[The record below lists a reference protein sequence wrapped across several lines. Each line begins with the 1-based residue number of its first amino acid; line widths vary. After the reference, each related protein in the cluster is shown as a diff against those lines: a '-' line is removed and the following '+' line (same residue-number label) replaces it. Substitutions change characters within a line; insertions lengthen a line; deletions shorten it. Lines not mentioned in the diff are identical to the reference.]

1 MTTVYRPK
9 GLAALIKHLRGAY
22 PQVPQAQPEPSP
34 IDAGE
39 PLLGQFVRAFLIWE
53 STCAKATLALKRI
66 EQSVV
71 DFNELR
77 VCMPGELVR
86 VLGERYPRADER
98 ARRMRSALNAIY
110 SREHKVTLQRLT
122 DMPKRE
128 SRDYLESLDG
138 TPRFV
143 AARVSLLGLAGHMAP
158 VDGRM
163 VRLLAERGILEVD
176 ATPEAAAAVLE
187 RKVRAPEMPE
197 FYALLQAWSDDGG
210 GESCEALR
218 VPDAAATKAEGR
230 RTGAPQA
237 GGPKFPEPKAHHK
250 SPDAKK

>member
-1 MTTVYRPK
+1 MTTLDTPK
-9 GLAALIKHLRGAY
+9 NLAALIKYLRGAY
-22 PQVPQAQPEPSP
+22 PQPPQARPEPVP
-34 IDAGE
+34 IDTSE

-53 STCAKATLALKRI
+53 STCAKASLALKRI

-110 SREHKVTLQRLT
+110 TREHKVTLERLT
-122 DMPKRE
+122 AMTKRE
-128 SRDYLESLDG
+128 SRDYLETLEG

-158 VDGRM
+158 VDARI
-163 VRLLAERGILEVD
+163 VRRLTERGVLEAD
-176 ATPEAAAAVLE
+176 ATPESAAAALE
-187 RKVRAPEMPE
+187 RRVRAPEMPE
-197 FYALLQAWSDDGG
+197 FYALLQAWSDDGTN
-210 GESCEALR
+210 EQCEAQR
-218 VPDAAATKAEGR
+218 PPAA
-230 RTGAPQA
+230 GAPK
-237 GGPKFPEPKAHHK
+237 PPEPKAR
-250 SPDAKK
+250 AKAPEPRK